1 MNSNSNITTSG
12 QLKLTDNE
20 INYLRQFLE
29 ANDRGGYYLALYNMT
44 GVTQVLVQGEIST
57 FSESGGGAAYVSNM
71 LMYEYKDDYKIKLKA
86 YLDNPENGYL
96 GKPVTL
102 DTFSNIIAKTDL
114 ENMVLY
120 RDDKNEDNKYPLKN
134 DSTGYFDNG
143 LMLEKAFVAWEKVGL
158 LDYFPGQSLATAEY
172 GVLYVNEV
180 IEKINHQYE
189 GAIPSALEAL
199 KSVIQVYVNEFE
211 NQAFNAEKF
220 LNALKA
226 TGTFYAVMGVL
237 LGSRFVAKK
246 LSDFEDREGYKII
259 DLPDAKYKV
268 VIDTNT
274 GFVAGMFRD
283 EFEPDTLPSVLTT
296 IAEYWPEVVGLL
308 NGGLSGVLN
317 ATIFAEI
324 LENVGQLYKESV
336 MFQPGEYSGMPT
348 KWAELLSQHAE
359 TGTENGETLWGTG
372 GENNAAIA
380 DIIHGGGGDDRI
392 FSGDGADQIYGDAG
406 DDLLYGQKG
415 ADYLYGGDDKDTLR
429 GGEGNDYLYGGNDD
443 DYLDGGDI
451 TDAESGDDFLIG
463 GKGKDVLVGASGS
476 DFLYGDNESAGSEQD
491 DGDDELYGGDGVDY
505 LTGGGGNDYLDGGNG
520 ADHYYFNGSFGSDVI
535 RDQDGNG
542 LIIIDGVALT
552 VGEKIN
558 NKLWK
563 STDGQYSLALVDDFD
578 GVVTTQKLVI
588 NKENDNNSI
597 TIKYFVNGALGLTLV
612 DIEDVTNPPEDTAIY
627 AFGTDGNNIIF
638 DQRYVASF
646 AGNDFIHSTSEDAV
660 IIAGDGNDLI
670 STGEGDDIIY
680 AGVATS
686 SNDKNIIMSGA
697 GSDQVYGGAGSDII
711 ITSVYLNLTKQ
722 SILND
727 LGNANSGT
735 TELNKEYNILD
746 FNFGVDLDEN
756 NSFSYY
762 VQNNQGQVI
771 DQILPIFGMFYTGI
785 NGNIFFN
792 NIIASLNYGH
802 GYSGS
807 DIAYGGSGDDIILGS
822 SDVDFLYG
830 GIGDD
835 AIYGMDGNDYLY
847 GGDNKDTI
855 YGGDGSDEITG
866 GGGDDKLVGGW
877 ERDIIYGGDGDDTIQ
892 ADLLDLS
899 GTEAPPSSINYNRY
913 GNDLIY
919 AGAGKDEIWG
929 NLGNDE
935 IYGDDDDDEISGDHH
950 AIAGDIHGDD
960 KLYGGN
966 GQDKIWGDG
975 GEDTILGGDGD
986 DKLSGD
992 NISLDGQ
999 YHRGDIIEGGAGND
1013 TIWGQG
1019 ASDTIFGGD
1028 GNDSISGDDSGLD
1041 AQYHGNDEIFGDA
1054 GDDSIWGDGGS
1065 DKIYGGDG
1073 KDSLSGDSSTLEEQ
1087 FHGNDKLYGGAD
1099 GDSLR
1104 GNGGDDELYGG
1115 TDNDYL
1121 WGGAGK
1127 DKLYGGEGNDYMQG
1141 DDSNTSSQNHGDD
1154 TLYGENGDDNIHGD
1168 GGSDILY
1175 GGDGDDSLVGDV
1187 IADRTLDGND
1197 ELYGGKG
1204 NDGLSGYD
1212 GNDTLDG
1219 GAGNDIL
1226 FGGKGDDTLISNE
1239 GDDQLSGGEGDDIYH
1254 IQVRDSEVKVLDSSG
1269 ENHYYLEGD
1278 FNLSKINIYWYNN
1291 AVSLITPTPSQDPNA
1306 VLPQFKLTFF
1316 DDSETQPTTDGGII
1330 TDEYGNNIT
1339 GGYDQ
1344 YLHFNQSAYSATT
1357 TLNIPDQID
1366 YVIHLDTYL
1375 KERAGLSYNIWNGT
1389 WHGIQGP
1396 YLIFTNSY
1404 IENDN
1409 LIYQNSDL
1417 GDLVDIE
1424 QIRNNVTTYGQL
1436 QANEYHLLSG
1446 DDQATGSNVGD
1457 IIYGGKG
1464 DDTIKALGGA
1474 DQLFGDEGDDQLEGG
1489 DGDDLI
1495 DGGSGDDRLT
1505 GGTGNDQLIGDLGND
1520 DLFGDDGDDHLEGR
1534 DGDDLIYGGTGNDQ
1548 LTGGT
1553 GNDQLY
1559 GGEGLD
1565 ILIGDNGNN
1574 LLDGGDGEDIYV
1586 FDMFSQKNIIHDS
1599 DDSILKF
1606 NGITSNDITLEV
1618 TGNDLNIH
1626 YNESSVVTISNFIL
1640 QNNVKEVQF
1649 KDVVWTKDEL
1659 NEKITI
1665 IKSGNNEDNILGGS
1679 EYFNNIIHAGG
1690 GDDYLSG
1697 GQLINHLYGGD
1708 GNDSFQ
1714 VNYMSDKS
1722 EFNLFGGLGYD
1733 SYNLKVGAKTW
1744 VDDEDHSGIINV
1756 DSQVYFTLVGNVFIR
1771 IPSSSDAEFIATNGG
1786 HTYYKYTLNNR
1797 PLLQAT
1803 YDYNSKSF
1811 ILMKNDLF
1819 VFGLKNINEVTDLN
1833 LFENMDIRIGGED
1846 VYHNNGIYSH
1856 YQDTTFKLLDF
1867 ISSIDEIKS
1876 TYDDG
1881 DNVISGFEDSNNVIY
1896 AGNGENVISSSNGN
1910 DTIYSGSG
1918 ADRIDAGDGNNK
1930 IESGDGNDEIAVGQG
1945 NNQVIAGAGND
1956 IVQAVRGMIYGGDGD
1971 DYISIEVGHVYGGD
1985 GNDIIYAGNSGVYL
1999 DGGDGADHLVGGLG
2013 DDTFI
2018 VDEFDIYEEN
2028 DPNGGYD
2035 TIHISKSFDLEL
2047 NNFEAVT
2054 LLGDQNINA
2063 YGDEQNNI
2071 LIGNTGNNYLDGRIG
2086 ADEMSGGAGDDY
2098 YVVDL
2103 TDSIANDEYGNTYI
2117 IEGDQVVEDFDG
2129 GIDTIERWQDA
2140 RFIGQD
2146 ENGNPLLTNKHRLLD
2161 DNVENLILK
2170 GNAKTAFG
2178 NDLDNIIIGNVQDN
2192 YIDGLAGDDT
2202 YIYTKGGGVDTF
2214 IFKDDINA
2222 FNILKIQGYDKS
2234 EVYAQQHGQS
2244 VLLSFKNSDDKIW
2257 LSNYAVSDD
2266 IDEFGDGI
2274 SYQFDEIIFD
2284 SGEVWTTDDID
2295 ALVMRAE
2302 NNQAP
2307 EIQQYP
2313 PVLNVKIDEILEY
2326 TLNNIIAD
2334 PDTDDVLTFR
2344 LTLQTLDDNGQYHDI
2359 PDWII
2364 FNPDTLIITVAPGGN
2379 VDIGQF
2385 SFFLWATDLYG
2396 QSRGVGID
2404 INIQASANIP
2414 IEGTIYDTQ
2423 ENDTLIGGE
2432 EDNIFFYTGG
2442 QDTLQDAGG
2451 IDILRFSNQ
2460 INFNDVA
2467 SGLMKSGNDL
2477 ILKINGGSNQITL
2490 KNYFLAGTHLIETIE
2505 FETGGQL
2512 TAEQIFG
2519 AFGLTIPVETSPT
2532 APNPVGDTTYNY
2544 SSGELTITEQS
2555 GNDKVIF
2562 KNDITFNQV
2571 GNYLTKSG
2579 DDLILKVNGS
2589 NTNKVT
2595 VKNFF
2600 LAGNYLVEN
2609 FEFETGGNLTAE
2621 QVFGAFGLTL
2631 PSTGGGNQG
2640 SSEVAGDTV
2649 YNYTTGVLTIT
2660 EHSGNDKVIFKN
2672 GITFNQVGSYLT
2684 KSGDDLILKV
2694 NGSNTNKVMV
2704 KNFFLAG
2711 QYLVETFQF
2720 ETGGQITAEQIFG
2733 AFGITMP
2740 QQSAP
2745 ANTPPENTDLDAFN
2759 TTYNYSSGA
2768 MVIDEKL
2775 GTDQVVFGN
2784 GITFSQVG
2792 NYLIQSGD
2800 DLILKVSGSDS
2811 NKVTVKDFFLGG
2823 THEVESFNFET
2834 GGSIS
2839 SQQIYQVFGVDRS
2852 TNAEDEVTSIVMGD
2866 SGDNV
2871 LSSDA
2876 AVSELFVLNEGNDI
2890 LKLLL
2895 NASGETAVDYVTDFD
2910 MMEDQVDLSQVLD
2923 SNVNSSNISDCIEI
2937 IYDANTKTN
2946 NLSIRDQLNETS
2958 KDLLIFTNQAE
2969 QLSIA
2974 DLMLNQSIIY

>member
-1 MNSNSNITTSG
+1 MTSIGNVVTSAQKNFEINSQAEGGDLAATVSALNNIWSEFNNLNADNSKEAVRSVLLAAMDVYDIFSKSTNHNMINNGVRVAALVDRLLINIGAFNRALDPNLDTYDNGYVSKSLFLDIVSDATAIFSSLAQFTKFSPIGVAVNVVSMFVTQISNSMNS
-12 QLKLTDNE
+12 LPEWNE
-20 INYLRQFLE
+20 KQKISE
-29 ANDRGGYYLALYNMT
+29 D
-44 GVTQVLVQGEIST
+44 EIADFFMAAT
-57 FSESGGGAAYVSNM
+57 AYV
-71 LMYEYKDDYKIKLKA
+71 
-86 YLDNPENGYL
+86 LDNW
-96 GKPVTL
+96 
-102 DTFSNIIAKTDL
+102 A
-114 ENMVLY
+114 
-120 RDDKNEDNKYPLKN
+120 
-134 DSTGYFDNG
+134 DST
-143 LMLEKAFVAWEKVGL
+143 LSIV
-158 LDYFPGQSLATAEY
+158 QILA
-172 GVLYVNEV
+172 N
-180 IEKINHQYE
+180 N
-189 GAIPSALEAL
+189 
-199 KSVIQVYVNEFE
+199 
-211 NQAFNAEKF
+211 
-220 LNALKA
+220 
-226 TGTFYAVMGVL
+226 
-237 LGSRFVAKK
+237 
-246 LSDFEDREGYKII
+246 
-259 DLPDAKYKV
+259 LPDDMNPWV
-268 VIDTNT
+268 GNPIELNGTN
-274 GFVAGMFRD
+274 GND
-283 EFEPDTLPSVLTT
+283 N
-296 IAEYWPEVVGLL
+296 IAEDINQKY
-308 NGGLSGVLN
+308 
-317 ATIFAEI
+317 TIF
-324 LENVGQLYKESV
+324 
-336 MFQPGEYSGMPT
+336 
-348 KWAELLSQHAE
+348 
-359 TGTENGETLWGTG
+359 
-372 GENNAAIA
+372 
-380 DIIHGGGGDDRI
+380 
-392 FSGDGADQIYGDAG
+392 
-406 DDLLYGQKG
+406 
-415 ADYLYGGDDKDTLR
+415 
-429 GGEGNDYLYGGNDD
+429 
-443 DYLDGGDI
+443 
-451 TDAESGDDFLIG
+451 
-463 GKGKDVLVGASGS
+463 
-476 DFLYGDNESAGSEQD
+476 
-491 DGDDELYGGDGVDY
+491 
-505 LTGGGGNDYLDGGNG
+505 GGGGNDNITGGRFNDALYGGSGVDTIYGGVGNDYIDGGQDMDFLYGGVGQDRLDGGSGNDTLDG
-520 ADHYYFNGSFGSDVI
+520 GEDDDILVDESGDDTYIFNGNFGHDTI
-535 RDQDGNG
+535 YDQDGNG
-542 LIIIDGVALT
+542 QIKINGVVLA

-563 STDGQYSLALVDDFD
+563 SADGLYSIALVEDFD
-578 GVVTTQKLVI
+578 GVVTAKKLVI
-588 NKENDNNSI
+588 SKEEDNNSI

-646 AGNDFIHSTSEDAV
+646 AGNDFIHSTNEDAV

-670 STGEGDDIIY
+670 STGEGNDIIY
-680 AGVATS
+680 AGVTTS
-686 SNDKNIIMSGA
+686 SNDNNIIFSGD
-697 GSDQVYGGAGSDII
+697 GRDQVYGGAGNDII
-711 ITSVYLNLTKQ
+711 MTSN
-722 SILND
+722 ILNNIQQS
-727 LGNANSGT
+727 LLNNVGSANFGD
-735 TELNKEYNILD
+735 TELNKEYNILN
-746 FNFGVDLDEN
+746 FNFEMNLDEN
-756 NSFSYY
+756 NDYSYFIH
-762 VQNNQGQVI
+762 NNMGQI
-771 DQILPIFGMFYTGI
+771 TEQILPLFDIYYTGL
-785 NGNIFFN
+785 NGNNYFYNLIV
-792 NIIASLNYGH
+792 ALNYGH

-807 DIAYGGSGDDIILGS
+807 DIAYGGTGNDIILGS
-822 SDVDFLYG
+822 SDIDLLYG
-830 GIGDD
+830 GVGDD
-835 AIYGMDGNDYLY
+835 AVYGMDGNDYLY
-847 GGDNKDTI
+847 GGDNKDTV
-855 YGGDGSDEITG
+855 YGGDGKDELFG
-866 GGGDDKLVGGW
+866 GSGDDELVGGL
-877 ERDIIYGGDGDDTIQ
+877 ERDSIYGGDGDDTIQ
-892 ADLLDLS
+892 ADLNDLAGS
-899 GTEAPPSSINYNRY
+899 TAPPSSANYNRY
-913 GNDLIY
+913 GNDVVH
-919 AGAGKDEIWG
+919 AGAGDDKIWG
-929 NLGNDE
+929 NLGDDE
-935 IYGDDDDDEISGDHH
+935 IYGDDDDDEIYGDHH

-960 KLYGGN
+960 RLYGGN

-975 GEDTILGGDGD
+975 GEDTILGGNGD

-999 YHRGDIIEGGAGND
+999 YHGADIIEGGAGND

-1019 ASDTIFGGD
+1019 AKDTIFGGD

-1041 AQYHGNDEIFGDA
+1041 AQYHGDDEIFGEA
-1054 GDDSIWGDGGS
+1054 GDDLIWGDGGS
-1065 DKIYGGDG
+1065 DSIYGGDG
-1073 KDSLSGDSSTLEEQ
+1073 KDSLSGDSLTLEEQ

-1115 TDNDYL
+1115 ADDDFL
-1121 WGGAGK
+1121 WGGSGT
-1127 DKLYGGEGNDYMQG
+1127 DKLYGGDGNDYIQG

-1154 TLYGENGDDNIHGD
+1154 ILYGENGDDNIHGD
-1168 GGSDILY
+1168 GGSDIIY

-1187 IADRTLDGND
+1187 IADRTLDGDD

-1291 AVSLITPTPSQDPNA
+1291 AVSLVTPTPSQDPNA

-1344 YLHFNQSAYSATT
+1344 YLHFNQSAYSART
-1357 TLNIPDQID
+1357 TLNIPNQTD

-1389 WHGIQGP
+1389 WNGIQGP

-1424 QIRNNVTTYGQL
+1424 QIRNNVTTYGQF

-1457 IIYGGKG
+1457 IIYGGMG

-1489 DGDDLI
+1489 DGDDII

-1553 GNDQLY
+1553 GNDQLIGGAGSDHLFGGDGVDHLEGSDGDDLIDGGAGNDKLY
-1559 GGEGLD
+1559 GGEGRD
-1565 ILIGDNGNN
+1565 TLIGGNGNN
-1574 LLDGGDGEDIYV
+1574 LLDGGYGEDIYV
-1586 FDMFSQKNIIHDS
+1586 FDMFSQQNIIDDS

-1640 QNNVKEVQF
+1640 QSNVKEVQF
-1649 KDVVWTKDEL
+1649 NDVVWTKDEL

-1665 IKSGNNEDNILGGS
+1665 IKFGDNENNILGGS
-1679 EYFNNIIHAGG
+1679 EYFNNIIHAGEG
-1690 GDDYLSG
+1690 NDYLSG
-1697 GQLINHLYGGD
+1697 GKLINHLYGGG

-1714 VNYMSDKS
+1714 VNYISDQS
-1722 EFNLFGGLGYD
+1722 ESNLFGGLGYD

-1744 VDDEDHSGIINV
+1744 IDDEDYSGIINV
-1756 DSQVYFTLVGNVFIR
+1756 DSQVYFTLVDNVFIR
-1771 IPSSSDAEFIATNGG
+1771 SPNSSYAEFISTNGA
-1786 HTYYKYTLNNR
+1786 HTQYKYTLNNR
-1797 PLLQAT
+1797 PLLQAM
-1803 YDYNSKSF
+1803 YDSDSKSF
-1811 ILMKNDLF
+1811 ILMKDDLF
-1819 VFGLKNINEVTDLN
+1819 IFGLKNINTAMDLY

-1846 VYHNNGIYSH
+1846 VYHTIGAYSH
-1856 YQDTTFKLLDF
+1856 YQDTTFKLVDF
-1867 ISSIDEIKS
+1867 ISSIYEIKS

-1881 DNVISGFEDSNNVIY
+1881 DNIISGFGDSNNVIY
-1896 AGNGENVISSSNGN
+1896 AGNGDNVISSANGN
-1910 DTIYSGSG
+1910 DTIYSGGG

-1930 IESGDGNDEIAVGQG
+1930 IESGDGNDEIFVGQG

-1985 GNDIIYAGNSGVYL
+1985 GNDIINAGNSGVYL
-1999 DGGDGADHLVGGLG
+1999 DGGEGADHLVGGLG

-2035 TIHISKSFDLEL
+2035 TIHISQSFDLEL

-2054 LLGDQNINA
+2054 LLGDQDINA

-2103 TDSIANDEYGNTYI
+2103 TDSIANDEDGNTYI
-2117 IEGDQVVEDFDG
+2117 IEGDQVIEDSDG

-2146 ENGNPLLTNKHRLLD
+2146 ENGNPVLTNKHRLLD
-2161 DNVENLILK
+2161 DNIENLILK

-2178 NDLDNIIIGNVQDN
+2178 NDLDNIIVGNAQDN

-2202 YIYTKGGGVDTF
+2202 YIYTKGGGIDTF

-2244 VLLSFKNSDDKIW
+2244 VLLSFKNSVDKIW

-2274 SYQFDEIIFD
+2274 SYKFDEIIFD

-2295 ALVMRAE
+2295 ALILRAE

-2326 TLNNIIAD
+2326 TLNNMIAD
-2334 PDTDDVLTFR
+2334 PDTDDVLSFR

-2364 FNPDTLIITVAPGGN
+2364 FNPDTLTITVTPDEN

-2404 INIQASANIP
+2404 VNIQASVNTS

-2460 INFNDVA
+2460 ITFNDVA

-2505 FETGGQL
+2505 FEAGGQL
-2512 TAEQIFG
+2512 TAQQIFG

-2532 APNPVGDTTYNY
+2532 APNPVGDTIYNY
-2544 SSGELTITEQS
+2544 SFGELTITEQS

-2562 KNDITFNQV
+2562 KNGITFNQV
-2571 GNYLTKSG
+2571 GSYLTKSG
-2579 DDLILKVNGS
+2579 DDLILKVNDS
-2589 NTNKVT
+2589 ITNKVT

-2649 YNYTTGVLTIT
+2649 YNYTTGALTIT

-2672 GITFNQVGSYLT
+2672 DITFNQVGSYLT

-2694 NGSNTNKVMV
+2694 NGSNTNKVTV

-2745 ANTPPENTDLDAFN
+2745 ANTPPENTDLDTFN

-2792 NYLIQSGD
+2792 NYLTKSGD
-2800 DLILKVSGSDS
+2800 DLILKVSGSNS

-2823 THEVESFNFET
+2823 AHEVESFNFET

-2839 SQQIYQVFGVDRS
+2839 SQQIYQVFGVDRPV
-2852 TNAEDEVTSIVMGD
+2852 NAEDEVTSIVMGD

-2871 LSSDA
+2871 LRSDA
-2876 AVSELFVLNEGNDI
+2876 AVSELFVLGESNDI
-2890 LKLLL
+2890 LELLL
-2895 NASGETAVDYVTDFD
+2895 NASGETALDYVTDFD
-2910 MMEDQVDLSQVLD
+2910 MAEDQIDLSQILD
-2923 SNVNSSNISDCIEI
+2923 GHATSSNLSSYIEI
-2937 IYDANTKTN
+2937 IYDTDAKTN
-2946 NLSIRDQLNETS
+2946 TLSVRSQPNQAYKEVLVMTNQVEQLTIS
-2958 KDLLIFTNQAE
+2958 DLLLNQAV
-2969 QLSIA
+2969 
-2974 DLMLNQSIIY
+2974 IY